1 MRRTATAV
9 LSTMIVVLCSS
20 AALAVTHVVDGTGGG
35 EYLTVQEGVDAAANG
50 DTVLIMPGMYWAPV
64 VVDGKCL
71 TFEGQGPSVTQIF
84 WDGLE
89 PAMEFLNTPLPWK
102 SRIENISVAHSFDL
116 RQVHTIVWSG
126 STVIFD
132 GAVIGGGAIGE
143 AHPSAFPPVVHTGI
157 EAYGSMFDWMIVSG
171 DRASTI
177 EGCTVNTQA
186 VLSGWYEDAVTMG
199 ELPVTSSGSSYE
211 YLEIAGL
218 CTFDSSIDTAGE
230 VRIREGIPVFSTVAF
245 TRGYLAAVII
255 EGDSDVT
262 LTDCVV
268 EDVSRIGSAYS
279 GFPLRMTGCLVLDDF
294 DMLGDVAGCR
304 LIHNTF
310 LDWFYYEA
318 EDASPYSAIRS
329 NIFNWYTTIMGPMDN
344 SNLAITHNDFAYEPW
359 THVGAGPDSVF
370 ANIWYEDPRF
380 CGAGYYN
387 IEDCSPCVLA
397 AHDGGDIGAFGV
409 DCDCTLP
416 SAVETMSWGRI
427 KELYR

>member
-50 DTVLIMPGMYWAPV
+50 DTVLVMPGMYWAPV

-89 PAMEFLNTPLPWK
+89 PTMEFLNTPSPLE

-116 RQVHTIVWSG
+116 RQVHTVVWSG
-126 STVIFD
+126 STVVFD

-143 AHPSAFPPVVHTGI
+143 GDPFASPPTVHTGI
-157 EAYGSMFDWMIVSG
+157 EAYGSMFDWIIVTG
-171 DRASTI
+171 DRACTI
-177 EGCTVNTQA
+177 QGCTVSTQA
-186 VLSGWYEDAVTMG
+186 VLSGWYEDAMTMG

-218 CTFDSSIDTAGE
+218 CSFDSSGDTAGE
-230 VRIREGIPVFSTVAF
+230 MWIFGGLATSSTVVID
-245 TRGYLAAVII
+245 GGDLGAVVMRY
-255 EGDSDVT
+255 DNDVT
-262 LTDCVV
+262 LTNCVI
-268 EDVSRIGSAYS
+268 EDVSRHWSEYP
-279 GFPLRMTGCLVLDDF
+279 GFPLRMTGCLVTDEV
-294 DMLGDVAGCR
+294 DMFGDAAGCR

-310 LDWFYYEA
+310 LGWFYYEA

-329 NIFNWYTTIMGPMDN
+329 NIFDWYTTIVGPMDN

-359 THVGAGPDSVF
+359 THVGAGPDSFF

-380 CGAGYYN
+380 CGPEYT

-427 KELYR
+427 KGLYR